1 MKREQR
7 KAVSTLKKDL
17 NKILKPLIKPHGFKS
32 ASGRIWTAQNG
43 LIFTMIPLIII
54 PTKEPDL
61 AILHTTFL
69 TKPLFADDYL
79 WDILGFEENKKA
91 PMSLRVTGAFTA
103 PSIRFH
109 VNNQALQAFDA
120 EEMERYLQTDLD
132 FLAQHIASVSVDGLS
147 WFYKTEA
154 EQERYLRR
162 DVMKLILLLH
172 DNKKDEALAYIDQH
186 QMRDFIVD
194 GKSLGELAAAY
205 CQKT

>member
-1 MKREQR
+1 
-7 KAVSTLKKDL
+7 
-17 NKILKPLIKPHGFKS
+17 
-32 ASGRIWTAQNG
+32 
-43 LIFTMIPLIII
+43 MIPLITI
-54 PTKEPDL
+54 PTKEPDQ

-132 FLAQHIASVSVDGLS
+132 FLAQHIASVSADGLS

-205 CQKT
+205 CLKT